1 MSTQIKEDYP
11 MDTNV
16 VKVGMREFRAHLPQ
30 YLLASLPVAI
40 TRHGETVGF
49 YIPAHHRHPEQEEL
63 DALKQAA
70 LQIQKLLA
78 SHGITEDQLVSEFR
92 VLRERKKR

>member
-1 MSTQIKEDYP
+1 

-16 VKVGMREFRAHLPQ
+16 QKVGMREFRTHLPQ

-49 YIPAHHRHPEQEEL
+49 YIPAHHRQPEQAEL
-63 DALKQAA
+63 DALKRAA
-70 LQIQKLLA
+70 HQLEKLLVA
-78 SHGITEDQLVSEFR
+78 HGITEDQLLSEFR
-92 VLRERKKR
+92 TLREKKKGKK